1 MAEGNPKKSTKFNVP
16 NVVTS
21 KTRPHYPTTLN
32 VCGNVIKV
40 KPDGTTGEADPKRL
54 LTRRRE
60 AKKRGRLGL
69 DEERI

>member
-16 NVVTS
+16 N
-21 KTRPHYPTTLN
+21 PTTLN